1 LTLCDFG
8 KIQSLTKY
16 IETSKLDKTSG
27 IVRER
32 MCISI
37 AKISIYLLE
46 VDTFVTSVINYGSQ
60 DTHKCLSSLIILQN
74 LPQELEYLAGDVGLR
89 NRKKSE
95 MLMKCH
101 DVYSY
106 LIQVLNSE
114 DMPDEIYKNGFKTV
128 EEWILK
134 TDKFLQHESLLE
146 IVFTAA
152 NTKWFVQA
160 KNIMSSAITKS
171 SNAKIFLSA
180 SFNQAFQNIS
190 EGEQRFLDSVAE
202 FILSNQIKFEQE
214 ISDPDSELCKELADL
229 ACDL

>member
-1 LTLCDFG
+1 
-8 KIQSLTKY
+8 
-16 IETSKLDKTSG
+16 
-27 IVRER
+27 

-46 VDTFVTSVINYGSQ
+46 VDAFVTSVINYGSQ

-101 DVYSY
+101 DVYNY

-114 DMPDEIYKNGFKTV
+114 DMPDEIYKHGFKTV

-202 FILSNQIKFEQE
+202 FILSNQTKFEQE